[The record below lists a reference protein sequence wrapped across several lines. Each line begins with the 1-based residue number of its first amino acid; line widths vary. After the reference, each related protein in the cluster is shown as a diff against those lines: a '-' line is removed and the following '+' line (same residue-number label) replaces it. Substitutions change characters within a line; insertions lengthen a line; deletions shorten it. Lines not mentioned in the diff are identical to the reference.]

1 MISNNMTFLGCE
13 KTFNEANVILFGA
26 PFDGTTSFRPG
37 TRFAPQFMRLDSVG
51 LELYSPYQDLD
62 LKDMN
67 IHDAGDVN
75 VTFGNTQTTL
85 SAIKA
90 QTRKIVQ
97 EKKVPLMLGG
107 EHLVSLPAIE
117 AVHEA
122 YPDLHVIQ
130 FDAHG
135 DLREDFEGEPFSH
148 ATVMRRVI
156 DRLGDKRLAQFGIR
170 SGPKEEFEYAKKA
183 TYMEP
188 FTAETLEA
196 RVTAWKDKPIYVT
209 VDLDVLDP
217 GVFPGTGTPEPGG
230 WSFETLRRALMKL
243 KPLRIVGFDIVE
255 LSPHYD
261 QSGAS
266 TAVACKL
273 TREILLMLSENEKSI
288 ER

>member
-13 KTFNEANVILFGA
+13 KTWNTSKVVLFGA

-37 TRFAPQFMRLDSVG
+37 TRFAPQTMRLDSVG

-62 LKDMN
+62 LHQAYV
-67 IHDAGDVN
+67 HDAGDVN
-75 VTFGNTQTTL
+75 VMFGNTKETL
-85 SAIKA
+85 KSIKA

-97 EKKVPLMLGG
+97 ADKIPLMLGG

-117 AVHEA
+117 AVHER

-135 DLREDFEGEPFSH
+135 DLRDDFEGERYSH
-148 ATVMRRVI
+148 ATVMRRVL
-156 DRLGDKRLAQFGIR
+156 DLLGDKRLAQFGIR
-170 SGPKEEFEYAKKA
+170 SGPKEEFEYAKTA
-183 TYMEP
+183 TFMEP
-188 FTAETLEA
+188 FTAQTLDA
-196 RVTAWKDKPIYVT
+196 RVLAWKDKPVYVT

-230 WSFETLRRALMKL
+230 WSFEALRLALMKL
-243 KPLRIVGFDIVE
+243 KPLNIVGFDIVE

-261 QSGAS
+261 HSGAS

-273 TREILLMLSENEKSI
+273 TREVLLMLNEIKSTKG
-288 ER
+288 

>member
-13 KTFNEANVILFGA
+13 KTFKEAHVVLFGA

-62 LKDMN
+62 LKDMFV
-67 IHDAGDVN
+67 HDAGDVN
-75 VTFGNTQTTL
+75 VTFGSTTKTL
-85 SAIKA
+85 EAIKA
-90 QTRKIVQ
+90 QTRAIVQ
-97 EKKVPLMLGG
+97 AKKIPLMLGG

-117 AVHEA
+117 ALHEV

-135 DLREDFEGEPFSH
+135 DLREDFEGEPLSH

-156 DRLGDKRLAQFGIR
+156 ERLGDKRLAQFGIR
-170 SGPKEEFEYAKKA
+170 SGPKEEFEYAKTA

-196 RVTAWKDKPIYVT
+196 RIIAWKDKPIYVT

-217 GVFPGTGTPEPGG
+217 GVLPGTGTPEPGG
-230 WSFETLRRALMKL
+230 WSFETLRQALMKL
-243 KPLRIVGFDIVE
+243 RSLNIVGFDFVE

-261 QSGAS
+261 HSGAS

-273 TREILLMLSENEKSI
+273 TREILLMLSENIKSI
-288 ER
+288 AR